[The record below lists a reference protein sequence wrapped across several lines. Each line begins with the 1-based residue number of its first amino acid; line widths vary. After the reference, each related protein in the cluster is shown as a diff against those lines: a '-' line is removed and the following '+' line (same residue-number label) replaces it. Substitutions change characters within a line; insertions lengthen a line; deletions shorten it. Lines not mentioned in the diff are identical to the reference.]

1 MFRRPPRAT
10 RTDTLFPYPTR
21 FRSAAGAT
29 RPADARLTIFKGMGM
44 GLSDLAMARVVYETA
59 CARGLG
65 HALPRQ
71 TRENLL
77 LAQPRPRRNLFYPL
91 RRRQPAWHQ
100 TARRHPFSSTLAGLR
115 PGHSPHGTRCGFP
128 GKRTL

>member
-1 MFRRPPRAT
+1 VVVDDLENARRGSRELRERYGADGAPWQGVGV
-10 RTDTLFPYPTR
+10 L
-21 FRSAAGAT
+21 SELLAAGAT

-44 GLSDLAMARVVYETA
+44 GLSDLAMARVVYEIA

-77 LAQPRPRRNLFYPL
+77 LAQP
-91 RRRQPAWHQ
+91 
-100 TARRHPFSSTLAGLR
+100 
-115 PGHSPHGTRCGFP
+115 
-128 GKRTL
+128 